1 MSNPPVA
8 RGQKG
13 ILAMLA
19 NPAGMW
25 RFLRDPKTA
34 KRTKA
39 LAVLAVV
46 YLVSPLDAVPELLV
60 PLFGWLDDVGV
71 TALALTWLASKAARY
86 ENELPRPEAPG
97 IEVRPVSPS
106 SEASPSGDAANPPTP
121 VPR

>member
-1 MSNPPVA
+1 MSTPAVA

-25 RFLRDPKTA
+25 RFLRDPTTA
-34 KRTKA
+34 KRTKL
-39 LAVLAVV
+39 LAVLAVL

-86 ENELPRPEAPG
+86 ENELPRPDSPG
-97 IEVRPVSPS
+97 IDVRAVSPS
-106 SEASPSGDAANPPTP
+106 SEASPNGGGASPPTP
-121 VPR
+121 APR

>member
-1 MSNPPVA
+1 MSTPTVA

-25 RFLRDPKTA
+25 RFLRDPHTA
-34 KRTKA
+34 KRTKV
-39 LAVLAVV
+39 LAVLALV

-86 ENELPRPEAPG
+86 ENELPRPESPA
-97 IEVRPVSPS
+97 IEVKPVTPS
-106 SEASPSGDAANPPTP
+106 AGASPSADAASPPTP
-121 VPR
+121 APR

>member
-1 MSNPPVA
+1 MSTPIVA

-25 RFLRDPKTA
+25 RFLRDPNTA
-34 KRTKA
+34 KRTKIV
-39 LAVLAVV
+39 AVLAVL

-71 TALALTWLASKAARY
+71 TALALTWLASRAARY
-86 ENELPRPEAPG
+86 ENELPRPESPG
-97 IEVRPVSPS
+97 IDVRAVSPS
-106 SEASPSGDAANPPTP
+106 AGASPSGDAASPPTP
-121 VPR
+121 ATR